1 MYNYYYHVYYYNLSH
16 KLVREIVAAP
26 TAIEA
31 MRCVRR
37 LPDCLYVERA
47 QIHNRVPVKEG

>member
-1 MYNYYYHVYYYNLSH
+1 MYYYHVYYYNRSH

-26 TAIEA
+26 TAVQA
-31 MRCVRR
+31 MGIVSR

-47 QIHNRVPVKEG
+47 VIHSWEPVKEGQA